1 MNYSAIRFEYMES
14 SMKLQRGFTLIELM
28 IVVAIIAIL
37 ASIAIPSYRDY
48 VTRGK
53 LTEAH
58 STLAGMSVRMEQFFQ
73 DNRTYIGSCV
83 ANTVAPLPTGRYF
96 TYGCADLLVGTYTI
110 TATGVAAEG
119 VGSFIYTINQA
130 NLRRT
135 TSVPTGWTDN
145 ANCWITQKGGK
156 C

>member
-1 MNYSAIRFEYMES
+1 MLYSAIRIEYMES

-96 TYGCADLLVGTYTI
+96 TYGCGDLLVGTYTI

-119 VGSFIYTINQA
+119 VGNFIYTINQA
-130 NLRRT
+130 NSRQT
-135 TSVPTGWTDN
+135 TGATGWTSN
-145 ANCWITQKGGK
+145 ANCWVTNKGGM